1 MRSAPV
7 WPAKSAAAGG
17 PVCADAG
24 TLCAHEPKSANKQA
38 SRRTSKRANKSV
50 SPCIDAMGFGRDA
63 VGFCLGELTRHRST
77 RQDRWAL
84 AAASGSASQAC
95 PTKDCKVLADP
106 GSTTCYRV
114 PKNLGE
120 NAMDTR
126 HRTPAILAGIVVAFA
141 LGGAGARAEDRYP
154 SKPIRM
160 IVSFS
165 AGGPTDTV
173 ARVMGAKMGDLLGQ
187 QFVVENRVGAG
198 GNIGADQV
206 AKAPPDGYT
215 LLMATVSTHA
225 INPGLYR
232 NMPYDPVRDF
242 APIAQ
247 IGVTPTLL
255 GVNPS
260 LPATDVKSLIALVKN
275 NPGKFTYGSSGLG
288 SILHLCGEQ
297 FKALAGGLAIVH
309 VPYRGSAPMMSDLV
323 GGQISM
329 AFDATPTAMPQAKAG
344 AIRAIGA
351 GMATRMRAMPELPTL
366 QEQGLKGFECYTWN
380 AILAPAG
387 TPQAIVERLSES
399 ISTALADPAILHRLE
414 EAGVDPTPGSTPQK
428 ATAFVKAELAKW
440 GPIIKASGAHID

>member
-1 MRSAPV
+1 
-7 WPAKSAAAGG
+7 
-17 PVCADAG
+17 
-24 TLCAHEPKSANKQA
+24 
-38 SRRTSKRANKSV
+38 
-50 SPCIDAMGFGRDA
+50 
-63 VGFCLGELTRHRST
+63 
-77 RQDRWAL
+77 
-84 AAASGSASQAC
+84 
-95 PTKDCKVLADP
+95 
-106 GSTTCYRV
+106 
-114 PKNLGE
+114 
-120 NAMDTR
+120 MDTP
-126 HRTPAILAGIVVAFA
+126 HRTLAILAGIVVAFA
-141 LGGAGARAEDRYP
+141 LGGAAAKAEDKYP
-154 SKPIRM
+154 SKPVRM

-173 ARVMGAKMGDLLGQ
+173 ARVMGAKMSDLLGQ
-187 QFVVENRVGAG
+187 QFVVENKAGAG
-198 GNIGADQV
+198 GNIGADLV

-225 INPGLYR
+225 INPGLYK

-242 APIAQ
+242 APIGQ
-247 IGVTPTLL
+247 VGVTPTLL
-255 GVNPS
+255 GVHPS
-260 LPATDVKSLIALVKN
+260 VPATDVKSLVALIKE

-297 FKALAGGLAIVH
+297 FKALAGGINVVH

-329 AFDATPTAMPQAKAG
+329 AFDATPTALPQAQSG

-387 TPQAIVERLSES
+387 TPQPIVDRLGEAVNK
-399 ISTALADPAILHRLE
+399 ALDDPTVFKRLQ
-414 EAGVDPTPGSTPQK
+414 EAGIDPTPGSTPKQ
-428 ATAFVKAELAKW
+428 AAAFIKAELAKW

>member
-1 MRSAPV
+1 M
-7 WPAKSAAAGG
+7 
-17 PVCADAG
+17 D
-24 TLCAHEPKSANKQA
+24 TTI
-38 SRRTSKRANKSV
+38 RRLLLSV
-50 SPCIDAMGFGRDA
+50 
-63 VGFCLGELTRHRST
+63 
-77 RQDRWAL
+77 AL
-84 AAASGSASQAC
+84 
-95 PTKDCKVLADP
+95 VLA
-106 GSTTCYRV
+106 GSCA
-114 PKNLGE
+114 P
-120 NAMDTR
+120 
-126 HRTPAILAGIVVAFA
+126 
-141 LGGAGARAEDRYP
+141 AGAKAEDKYP
-154 SKPIRM
+154 SKPVRL

-165 AGGPTDTV
+165 AGGPTDIV

-206 AKAPPDGYT
+206 AKSPPDGYT

-242 APIAQ
+242 APVSQ

-255 GVNPS
+255 SVHPS
-260 LPATDVKSLIALVKN
+260 LPATDVKSLVALVKQ
-275 NPGKFTYGSSGLG
+275 NPGKYTYGSSGLG

-297 FKALAGGLAIVH
+297 FKALAGGINIVH

-329 AFDATPTAMPQAKAG
+329 AFDATPTAMPQAQTG

-351 GMATRMRAMPELPTL
+351 GMARRIRAMPQLPTL

-387 TPQAIVERLSES
+387 TPPAIVNRLSES
-399 ISTALADPAILHRLE
+399 INTAMEDPAVIHRLE
-414 EAGVDPTPGSTPQK
+414 EAGIDPTPGSTPEK
-428 ATAFVKAELAKW
+428 AAAFVKAELAKW